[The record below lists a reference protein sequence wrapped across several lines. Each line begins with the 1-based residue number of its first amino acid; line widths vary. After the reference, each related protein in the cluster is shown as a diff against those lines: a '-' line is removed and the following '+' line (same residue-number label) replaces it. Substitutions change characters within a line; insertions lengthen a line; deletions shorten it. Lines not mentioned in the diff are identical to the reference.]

1 MRVADF
7 VFSFLA
13 DHGVKDVFL
22 VTGGGAMHLN
32 DALGMERRIN
42 YVCNHHEQ
50 ASAIAAEGYVRAGGR
65 LGVVSVTSGPGGTN
79 ALTGV
84 IGQWLDSVP
93 VLYLSG
99 QVKKETCVF
108 SYPGSGLRQLG
119 DQEINII
126 DIVAPVT
133 KYAATVTEPEQIK
146 FELQRAI
153 HEATSGRPGPVWL
166 DIPLDV
172 QGAVIAPESLPEFNP
187 QAGNTPHG
195 LNDDDFTQVLEEITQ
210 AERPVIIAGH
220 GIRIAGA
227 GKDFLR
233 LLDVLKIPVVTT
245 FNGFDLVPTQSEY
258 FVGRIGTLG
267 SRAGNFAL
275 QNADLVLSIGSR
287 NNIRQISY
295 FWQSFARY
303 ARKIVVDIDPAE
315 LNKPTVKPDIALH
328 GDAGEFVRGLLDVA
342 GKHDIPSKANW
353 LDWCR
358 ERKARY
364 PVVLDSYRKSSANGI
379 HPYYFVEALTSLLPD
394 DACVVAG
401 NGTACVAL
409 FQAGLVKEGQRFF
422 WNSGCASMGY
432 GLPAA
437 IGACVARRGKV
448 VCVTGDGSLQMNLQ
462 ELQTVKHHRMPLVLF
477 VLNNQGYRSIEQTQ
491 TGFFESRFVG
501 CNAESGVS
509 FPPCDKLADL
519 YGFSYAR
526 IDSTDDIVP
535 VLDRVLNLDEPVL
548 CEVVLN
554 KNYVFSPKLSSEKKP
569 DGRIVSKPLE
579 DLFPFLDR
587 DEFRSNMIVPVLEE
601 S

>member
-7 VFSFLA
+7 VFNFLA
-13 DHGVKDVFL
+13 DYGVKDVFL

-32 DALGMERRIN
+32 DALGLEKRIN

-99 QVKKETCVF
+99 QVKKETGVF

-126 DIVAPVT
+126 DVVSPVT
-133 KYAATVTEPEQIK
+133 KYAARVTEPERIK

-153 HEATSGRPGPVWL
+153 YEATSGRPGPVWL

-172 QGAVIAPESLPEFNP
+172 QGAEISPEEMMPFTPEEDRLAPV
-187 QAGNTPHG
+187 
-195 LNDDDFTQVLEEITQ
+195 LNDDSLVPVLDAIRQ

-227 GKDFLR
+227 EDDFKQ
-233 LLDVLKIPVVTT
+233 LLAVLKIPVVTT
-245 FNGFDLVPTQSEY
+245 FNGFDLVPAQSEY
-258 FVGRIGTLG
+258 FIGRIGTLG

-287 NNIRQISY
+287 NNIRQVSY
-295 FWQSFARY
+295 SWQSFARC
-303 ARKIVVDIDPAE
+303 ARKIVVDIDRAE
-315 LNKPTVKPDIALH
+315 IDKPTVKPDIALH
-328 GDAGEFVRGLLDVA
+328 CDAGEFVRGLLEMA
-342 GKHDIPSKANW
+342 GRQEMPTQKNW
-353 LDWCR
+353 LAWCR
-358 ERKARY
+358 ERKERY
-364 PVVLDSYRKSSANGI
+364 PVVLDSYREPTAKGI
-379 HPYYFVEALTSLLPD
+379 HPYYFVEGLTDLLPD

-409 FQAGLVKEGQRFF
+409 FQAGQVKESQRFF

-437 IGACVARRGKV
+437 IGACVARRGTV

-462 ELQTVKHHRMPLVLF
+462 ELQTVKHHRMPIILF

-491 TGFFESRFVG
+491 AGFFESRFVG
-501 CNAESGVS
+501 CNNSSGVS

-526 IDSTDDIVP
+526 IDSINNLAP
-535 VLDRVLNLDEPVL
+535 VLNKVLSLNEPVL
-548 CEVVLN
+548 CEVVLS

-587 DEFRSNMIVPVLEE
+587 DEFMSNMIVPALKE